1 VASADIQQARSP
13 RTHFR
18 SVAAFLFATPPFF
31 LCRVLFV
38 TSSGSLRPASIA
50 RVLTPD
56 QIPHHRE
63 ASIMGLAQ
71 TYRNVTSTFHHN
83 HLGYQPLF
91 PLGSIA
97 QVVQTKSSQIASGI
111 VHHCYYLC
119 TVFVRESH
127 PLRVRC
133 CVLQSER
140 LLTSTCIRIIVV
152 VV

>member
-97 QVVQTKSSQIASGI
+97 QVVQTKSSRSTRRLLLASFII
-111 VHHCYYLC
+111 VITFALSLFVSH
-119 TVFVRESH
+119 TRSVFVVASFK
-127 PLRVRC
+127 VSVC
-133 CVLQSER
+133 
-140 LLTSTCIRIIVV
+140 
-152 VV
+152 